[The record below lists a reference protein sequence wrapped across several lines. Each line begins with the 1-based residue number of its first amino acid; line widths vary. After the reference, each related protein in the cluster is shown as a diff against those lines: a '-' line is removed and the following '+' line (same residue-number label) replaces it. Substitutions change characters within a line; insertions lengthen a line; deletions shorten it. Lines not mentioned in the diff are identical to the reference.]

1 MSKKKVVIITD
12 RKRIADTIKEDL
24 QIVLQD
30 KIDTDILTLYEASEL
45 SFIEGDL
52 FLFTLGNRIEKVKK
66 KLANPDNT
74 IVITRTFM
82 EKEFV
87 KILEIPQNT
96 KVLIVND
103 NYENTLQTIELLYSL
118 NVNNILMFPYNS
130 DREYDTTIDIAV
142 TPGEADKVPE
152 GISNIIDL
160 GDRHLDLSTFLEI
173 IYHLHI
179 SDNDISSKLLNYSS
193 RLINTDNGITK
204 NYKETVMRNIQLER
218 VLDMTDQGVA
228 LTLKS
233 GEIVLCNKK
242 FRNLSAVPII
252 EGKSNIEDFLGEDTF
267 KMLEEKD
274 VSDFVTRINDRDIVL
289 SKNKII
295 YQKNIYQNIY
305 FFKDITYVKELEQ
318 TISGQ
323 LKAKGF
329 VTKYSIDNIVYKS
342 KKMEKCLESV
352 KIFSKTNKTILIV
365 GQSGTGKELLA
376 QSIHNLSD
384 RRLQPFVAINCAA
397 VPSGL
402 LESELF
408 GYEKG
413 AFTGASRE
421 GKAGLFEYA
430 NNGTIFLDEIGDM
443 SYELQ
448 SRLLRVIQEK
458 QIMRIGSN
466 KVKDINVRII
476 AATNKDLPKEVEEG
490 HFREDL
496 YYRISVLPIKVP
508 PICERQEDIV
518 PIFESFLPHNIKL
531 KEKDKNILLN
541 YSWPGN
547 VRELKN
553 AAEYYELM
561 YNYED
566 SLPHRIM
573 ESYKSNSMP
582 SLENIVLHEIKELF
596 SEGST
601 VGRESLCSLLKQ
613 NYNINVSE
621 YKIREILKNLSDE
634 GKIEIHR
641 GRRGIVPSDM
651 QHTDS

>member
-1 MSKKKVVIITD
+1 MSKKKVMIITD
-12 RKRIADTIKEDL
+12 RKRIADTIKKDL
-24 QIVLQD
+24 QDILQD
-30 KIDTDILTLYEASEL
+30 KIDTEILTLNEADNMP
-45 SFIEGDL
+45 FIDGDL
-52 FLFTLGNRIEKVKK
+52 FLFTLGNRIERVKK
-66 KLANPDNT
+66 KLSNPDNT
-74 IVITRTFM
+74 MVITRTFM

-96 KVLIVND
+96 KVLVVND
-103 NYENTLQTIELLYSL
+103 NYENTLQTVELLYSL

-130 DREYDTTIDIAV
+130 EREYDTSIDIAV

-173 IYHLHI
+173 IYRLHI
-179 SDNDISSKLLNYSS
+179 SDNDISAKLLNYNSM
-193 RLINTDNGITK
+193 LINTDNGITK

-242 FRNLSAVPII
+242 FRNLSENPIT
-252 EGKSNIEDFLGEDTF
+252 EGKSNIEDFLGKELKKT
-267 KMLEEKD
+267 LEEKD
-274 VSDFVTRINDRDIVL
+274 VSDFPAKINGRDIVL
-289 SKNKII
+289 SKNRII

-305 FFKDITYVKELEQ
+305 FFRDITYVKELEE

-323 LKAKGF
+323 LRAKGF
-329 VTKYSIDNIVYKS
+329 VTKYSIKDIIYKS
-342 KKMEKCLESV
+342 NKMEKCLESV

-397 VPSGL
+397 VPPGL

-458 QIMRIGSN
+458 QIMRIGSSR
-466 KVKDINVRII
+466 VKDINVRII
-476 AATNKDLPKEVEEG
+476 AATNKDLTKEIEKG
-490 HFREDL
+490 NFREDL
-496 YYRISVLPIKVP
+496 YYRISVLPVKVP
-508 PICERQEDIV
+508 ALHERPEDII
-518 PIFESFLPHNIKL
+518 PIFKSFLPQNMEL
-531 KEKDKNILLN
+531 GEKEKSILLS
-541 YSWPGN
+541 YCWPGN

-561 YNYED
+561 HDYD
-566 SLPHRIM
+566 DCLPHKIM
-573 ESYKSNSMP
+573 ESYKESKALP
-582 SLENIVLHEIKELF
+582 SLENMVFHEINHLF

-601 VGRESLCSLLKQ
+601 VGRETLLNILKENYSIALSEYRLRDILKKLCS
-613 NYNINVSE
+613 
-621 YKIREILKNLSDE
+621 E
-634 GKIEIHR
+634 GKIKIYK
-641 GRRGIVPSDM
+641 GRRGIVPITT
-651 QHTDS
+651 QQQE